1 LLRFRCGGTFL
12 PPVPV
17 HHPLEV
23 SMRSPIHNAV
33 RFVPLADV
41 MLRFGARTR
50 QAFLND
56 LRTLSHLERR
66 QVADLVTNAAR

>member
-1 LLRFRCGGTFL
+1 
-12 PPVPV
+12 
-17 HHPLEV
+17 
-23 SMRSPIHNAV
+23 MRSPIHNAV

-41 MLRFGARTR
+41 MLRFGACTR

-66 QVADLVTNAAR
+66 QVADLVTNATR